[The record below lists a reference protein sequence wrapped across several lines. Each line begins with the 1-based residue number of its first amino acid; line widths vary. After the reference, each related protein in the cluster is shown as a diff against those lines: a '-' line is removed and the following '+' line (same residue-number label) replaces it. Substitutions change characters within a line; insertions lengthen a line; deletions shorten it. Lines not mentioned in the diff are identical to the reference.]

1 MIMTTQQWESPP
13 AENRLE
19 NAEPLGVIE
28 IQAPPHVLHY
38 LNATGDTR
46 TTWDPENADE
56 VAAAR
61 AQFDDLK
68 KKGFLAYS
76 VKPGGAPDKL
86 LRAFDPDAG
95 KIIMK
100 PPMAGG

>member
-1 MIMTTQQWESPP
+1 VAHQAAKKTRAQHHATKASVSTHE
-13 AENRLE
+13 
-19 NAEPLGVIE
+19 IE
-28 IQAPPHVLHY
+28 IQAPPHVMHY

-56 VAAAR
+56 VAAAV

-76 VKPGGAPDKL
+76 VKPGGEPDKL
-86 LRAFDPDAG
+86 LRRFDPQAG